1 MAANDLSFTN
11 SALTNLNLN
20 DGSTYKLRAIRG
32 IYNVPAKPVTTPM
45 STKAPVAQF
54 QVYNRE
60 VRVIECDLTVYG
72 SSYSAVC
79 TNVKALAAHF
89 AVDVR
94 NDGRGYL
101 IYTSWT
107 GNARVIR
114 AVLENGSDVDEWIAA
129 ASKATALIT
138 LKFLCPDPTFY
149 NGTAVVGSGSFNG
162 STPVNVSC
170 ANTGDLDGYLTITY
184 TGTATATVKPKVTDA
199 YGNFVEI
206 EDTISNGDVLV
217 MVLDPTALSITY
229 TASGG
234 SATNWFGKRSADSTM
249 VYAKYGTN
257 NLVFSATS
265 GTATIATAFYPRH
278 STHG

>member
-1 MAANDLSFTN
+1 MAVNDLSFTN
-11 SALTNLNLN
+11 SATTVLNLN
-20 DGSTYKLRAIRG
+20 DGSTYKLLAIRG

-54 QVYNRE
+54 QVYNRVE
-60 VRVIECDLTVYG
+60 RSIECDLMVAGT
-72 SSYSAVC
+72 SYSGVV

-94 NDGRGYL
+94 DDGRGTL
-101 IYTSWT
+101 TYTSWT
-107 GNARVIR
+107 GNQRSIK

-149 NGTAVVGSGSFNG
+149 NATAVTGSSAFNG
-162 STPVNVSC
+162 ATPVNLAC

-184 TGTATATVKPKVTDA
+184 TGTATATVSPKVTDA
-199 YGNFVEI
+199 YSNYI
-206 EDTISNGDVLV
+206 EMEGTISNGDVLV
-217 MVLDPTALSITY
+217 MVLDPTALSMTY
-229 TASGG
+229 TPSGG
-234 SATNWFGKRSADSTM
+234 SATNWFGKRSAASTM

-265 GTATIATAFYPRH
+265 GTATIATSFLPRH